1 MNWKL
6 LTSNKKHK
14 LPYSANSWSFGGC
27 FWSTDARPL
36 QLYERNFYIC
46 LPPWEYLSS
55 YSWVW
60 DGNCRPVLKVQ
71 GFQLINLWL
80 QKFITF
86 FSLTESLKLF
96 WIELYG
102 WQKKRWAWEAEQFL
116 SRKTVTKL
124 GEENHSNVSGKWM
137 TYPQIS
143 YKYGFRKEKNA

>member
-6 LTSNKKHK
+6 LTSNKKLK

-27 FWSTDARPL
+27 FWSTDARQL
-36 QLYERNFYIC
+36 WLYERNFYIC

-86 FSLTESLKLF
+86 FFPQWISQIILDRTLRVTEEMMSLESRTVPKQ
-96 WIELYG
+96 EDCYQTRG
-102 WQKKRWAWEAEQFL
+102 
-116 SRKTVTKL
+116 RK
-124 GEENHSNVSGKWM
+124 S
-137 TYPQIS
+137 
-143 YKYGFRKEKNA
+143 F